1 MKPIFAISF
10 FLCFLFCFCTNS
22 SNKNKIKENEIDCVI
37 NQYDDSIIHEGD
49 SVQHET
55 VHETVVD
62 DDSNITICVLGP
74 NIKPTFDGGN
84 PTDTFAKWID
94 ENLQYPEEAK
104 IAGIQ
109 GRVIVRFTISK
120 EGKLTKVSLLRG
132 VHPLLDQEAIRVLK
146 ASPDKWTPAMYQ
158 ANGKSWPESISYVFP
173 VIFKLP
179 EE

>member
-37 NQYDDSIIHEGD
+37 NQYGDSIINEGE
-49 SVQHET
+49 SVKVKT
-55 VHETVVD
+55 VED
-62 DDSNITICVLGP
+62 DDSGITVCELGP

-84 PTDTFAKWID
+84 LSNTFAKWVY

-109 GRVIVRFTISK
+109 GRVIVNFTISK
-120 EGKLTKVSLLRG
+120 EGKLTKVHLLRG
-132 VHPLLDQEAIRVLK
+132 VHPLLDQEAIRVVK
-146 ASPDKWTPAMYQ
+146 ASPDKWTPAMYE
-158 ANGKSWPESISYVFP
+158 ANGKSWPTSISYVFP
-173 VIFKLP
+173 IIFKLP